1 MWGDIIK
8 SVPEV
13 AMLRKGKTIFTHLNH
28 GDMTFREFMKEN
40 GYELQTTFWSDFSIA
55 DLFGLPAVRDT
66 FRRAFEE
73 WKEDYKYLTE
83 LVLVLNHKIW
93 QYHET
98 RPEFAELYQSLWEQ
112 ADRYATENLKDDELG
127 YFLDTTD

>member
-1 MWGDIIK
+1 
-8 SVPEV
+8 
-13 AMLRKGKTIFTHLNH
+13 
-28 GDMTFREFMKEN
+28 MTFREFMREN

-55 DLFGLPAVRDT
+55 DRFGLPAVRDT

-73 WKEDYKYLTE
+73 WKGDYKYLTE

-98 RPEFAELYQSLWEQ
+98 SPEFAKQYQSLWEQ
-112 ADRYATENLKDDELG
+112 ADRYAAENLKDDELG

>member
-1 MWGDIIK
+1 
-8 SVPEV
+8 
-13 AMLRKGKTIFTHLNH
+13 
-28 GDMTFREFMKEN
+28 MTFKEFMQEN

-55 DLFGLPAVRDT
+55 DRFGLSAVRDT

-73 WKEDYKYLTE
+73 WKGDYKFLTE

-93 QYHET
+93 QHHKT
-98 RPEFAELYQSLWEQ
+98 RPELATLYQSLWEQ